1 MEKNLFKTESE
12 EQVLFKRI
20 PKSLFSDPIWSNQN
34 FTKKEAY
41 LDLFSLAYDANE
53 DMYATVDV
61 RGYLIDIYPGEVAHG
76 YRSLSE
82 RWGWSTKKVGRFL
95 SDIETRGYISIRA
108 KKPLTV
114 MKLVQYV
121 PRMSTKGNAEE
132 TKR

>member
-12 EQVLFKRI
+12 EQILFKRV
-20 PKSLFSDPIWSNQN
+20 PKSLFDDPIWNNQN

-41 LDLFSLAYDANE
+41 LDLFSLAFDANE
-53 DMYATVDV
+53 DTHAIVDV
-61 RGYLIDIYPGEVAHG
+61 RGYFIKIYPGEVAHG
-76 YRSLSE
+76 YRSLAE

-95 SDIETRGYISIRA
+95 SDLEEFGYITIRA